1 MLLDS
6 QPPSKATGPSLL
18 TLSCLSPS
26 LTGLGVSSP
35 IPQLLQEAFLGTS
48 IPGLGL
54 GRRPPGEARASARS
68 QAGEK
73 RGDRAELGVRVLRS
87 RAGKGALQADGI
99 SPVCRPLPS
108 SHWPPSSPLQ
118 TVTTGDGA
126 LPGPQQWER
135 HREGTWGRESLCPH
149 TSTVHSVEC
158 HSAAAPPP

>member
-99 SPVCRPLPS
+99 SPVCPCPPFLSLASEQSFANSDHRRWSTARPPAVGETQMGDMGPGEPLPT
-108 SHWPPSSPLQ
+108 HQ
-118 TVTTGDGA
+118 HRA
-126 LPGPQQWER
+126 L
-135 HREGTWGRESLCPH
+135 C
-149 TSTVHSVEC
+149 
-158 HSAAAPPP
+158 